1 MKRNYILTKYIE
13 GLNELKIF
21 TILIG
26 MLFIA
31 ISSPAQTG
39 VSTIRKYG
47 DYLKGWMEEGNH
59 EQREKITKMC
69 EGNIKTRVDD
79 QLLKEFLRL
88 SNKTLAEGDKMM
100 DTYLNGFESLNGKTK
115 ILFSNIRVLS
125 EEEVPHIKIGKE
137 KPKQYVTADITL
149 DNKNLKFFGSDLFWV
164 RGKMITNILDN
175 SDDISIGK
183 AIRLYAMKRYEE
195 AFRMFRTLAYQDVF
209 NYEAQYYTAVMEL
222 KNQGCSFLAPEVRDA
237 ECLWLCTKS
246 FVVSNQSESCKNMNS
261 LFLRFTMDERKN
273 VYFGMDR
280 YKWTFLFYKL
290 INQGLMPFR
299 KVIGDYYKYGFMKED
314 GQIVVQP
321 EYEIAFPFGRNGL
334 ALVQK
339 NSKYG
344 FIDTTGKVVIP
355 FGAFD
360 SYCRGFNNGNNIVCK
375 DNTAYLINK
384 EGNIIKT
391 LVTGHTKMYCSTDY
405 YGNYLVVQ
413 ESIDSGMRYIFKS
426 DGELFWKGN
435 AVGYNVSLI
444 SGNIAMGDDTPD
456 NNIIKETEI
465 PYNW

>member
-1 MKRNYILTKYIE
+1 
-13 GLNELKIF
+13 
-21 TILIG
+21 
-26 MLFIA
+26 MLFIV

-290 INQGLMPFR
+290 INRVSSLKFQF
-299 KVIGDYYKYGFMKED
+299 
-314 GQIVVQP
+314 
-321 EYEIAFPFGRNGL
+321 
-334 ALVQK
+334 LVQK
-339 NSKYG
+339 RHDTSFKVLIIISLQHIMISWISKT
-344 FIDTTGKVVIP
+344 FSSVKITPENNAISID
-355 FGAFD
+355 
-360 SYCRGFNNGNNIVCK
+360 NQQ
-375 DNTAYLINK
+375 
-384 EGNIIKT
+384 IK
-391 LVTGHTKMYCSTDY
+391 LLNPYQKREHRTGHP
-405 YGNYLVVQ
+405 N
-413 ESIDSGMRYIFKS
+413 
-426 DGELFWKGN
+426 
-435 AVGYNVSLI
+435 
-444 SGNIAMGDDTPD
+444 
-456 NNIIKETEI
+456 
-465 PYNW
+465 